1 MSILKALIP
10 KKLMFKYLTIAFL
23 LTLCF
28 SGLIYCTQKDRK
40 TESSI
45 TIAIQPF
52 TGIPEQD
59 VVYVEQ
65 KIKSFYPKVVVLPKI
80 NLPKQAYYKPRNR
93 YRAYSILA
101 FLRQSKADD
110 YVFIGLTNKDIS
122 NTKGSVK
129 DFGVLGLGYCPG
141 KACVASTFRLDK
153 KARQEQLFKVA
164 IHELGHTQ
172 GLPHCKQTHCFMRDA
187 EGKNPTNEEKEF
199 CKDCKKHLQKKGWK
213 L

>member
-23 LTLCF
+23 LTLCS
-28 SGLIYCTQKDRK
+28 SGLIYCTQKDCK

-52 TGIPEQD
+52 TDIPEQD

-80 NLPKQAYYKPRNR
+80 NIPKQAYYKPRNR
-93 YRAYSILA
+93 YRADSILV

-141 KACVASTFRLDK
+141 KASVASTFRLDK

-172 GLPHCKQTHCFMRDA
+172 GLPHCKQKHCFMRDA
-187 EGKNPTNEEKEF
+187 EGKNPTNEEMEF
-199 CKDCKKHLQKKGWK
+199 CKDCKKHLQEKGWK

>member
-1 MSILKALIP
+1 
-10 KKLMFKYLTIAFL
+10 MFKNLKIAFL
-23 LTLCF
+23 LTVYA
-28 SGLIYCTQKDRK
+28 SGLIYCIQKDHK
-40 TESSI
+40 TEAAI

-52 TGIPEQD
+52 TGIPEKD

-80 NLPKQAYYKPRNR
+80 NLPKQAYYKTRNR
-93 YRAYSILA
+93 YRADSILV
-101 FLRQSKADD
+101 FLNQSKAHDF
-110 YVFIGLTNKDIS
+110 VFIGLTSKDIS
-122 NTKGSVK
+122 ATKGINN

-141 KACVASTFRLDK
+141 KACVASTFRLEK
-153 KARQEQLFKVA
+153 NTRQEQLFKVA

-172 GLPHCKQTHCFMRDA
+172 GLPHCKQKHCFMRDA

-199 CKDCKKHLQKKGWK
+199 CKDCKKHLRGKGWK